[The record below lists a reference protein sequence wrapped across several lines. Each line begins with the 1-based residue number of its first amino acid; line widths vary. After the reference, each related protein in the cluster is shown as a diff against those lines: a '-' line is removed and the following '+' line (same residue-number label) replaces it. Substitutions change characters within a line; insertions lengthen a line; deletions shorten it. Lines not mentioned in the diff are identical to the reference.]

1 MVLPEGDEADNA
13 GDNIVDDFAAGDI
26 VEYYDDG
33 DHVMIADIVEDD
45 IENNLFPFQQ
55 SFHNFTMS
63 LICSDPEDKVSNN
76 VQ

>member
-1 MVLPEGDEADNA
+1 MVLAEGDEADNA
-13 GDNIVDDFAAGDI
+13 GDNIVDDLAAGDV

-33 DHVMIADIVEDD
+33 DHETIADIVEDD

-55 SFHNFTMS
+55 SFHNFKMS